1 MPKLKRVLFILSI
14 VLAPVAAA
22 ASDRAD
28 PLADQACFD
37 AVSHIARDYDESGM
51 KPTSPLVAA
60 LIRRCNGHPN
70 RLACD
75 AVSNAVVPE
84 LGSSP
89 FTCGSNTADSVPLI
103 LPPADSSSPDA
114 GKQKN

>member
-1 MPKLKRVLFILSI
+1 MPKFIRTLFILSTMF
-14 VLAPVAAA
+14 APVAAA
-22 ASDRAD
+22 ASDGAD
-28 PLADQACFD
+28 ALADQACFD
-37 AVSHIARDYDESGM
+37 AVSHIARDHDESGM

-75 AVSNAVVPE
+75 AVSKAVVRE

-103 LPPADSSSPDA
+103 LPSAEASSPGA
-114 GKQKN
+114 EKKN